1 MAYETRR
8 SRRLR
13 LEREQRQRNQRR
25 VLSFFGALVGLAA
38 FAGIAIYIGRQDLN
52 QQLGQTKSADTEQV
66 DDSSDE
72 AVGDADDANIA
83 APSPDKGSVLAAALP
98 DELVGINAR
107 LGITAQSGLA
117 DLPSQTA
124 TAVAVVDLSNRGY
137 SNVMYNADTQFT
149 SASTYK
155 IFVAYA
161 MIHDVETGRRTWSS
175 SINGTTWDTCLSR
188 MIVNSDNAC
197 PEAYLVSI
205 GYSSFNEIVQSLGV
219 SDQTVLHP
227 YDMRTTAGDLAMI
240 LQKLYRGELMSE
252 ENKNKLLDLMSQQIY
267 RQGIP
272 TGIGDSGVVYDKV
285 GFLDGLLHDA
295 AIVHT
300 DAGDYVLVV
309 MTNGESWSYIA
320 EVAKYVNSMLSG

>member
-1 MAYETRR
+1 MAYETKR

-13 LEREQRQRNQRR
+13 LEREQRRRNQRR

-52 QQLGQTKSADTEQV
+52 QQLGQTKSADAEQV

-72 AVGDADDANIA
+72 AVGDADDVDIK
-83 APSPDKGSVLAAALP
+83 DSVLAAALP
-98 DELVGINAR
+98 DELAGINAR

-149 SASTYK
+149 SAST
-155 IFVAYA
+155 

-197 PEAYLVSI
+197 PEAYLVST

-219 SDQTVLHP
+219 SDQTVLYP
-227 YDMRTTAGDLAMI
+227 YDMRTTAGDLAMV

-252 ENKNKLLDLMSQQIY
+252 ENKNK

-272 TGIGDSGVVYDKV
+272 TGIGDSGVVYDKVGFLDGLLHDAAIVQV

>member
-13 LEREQRQRNQRR
+13 LEREQRRRNQRR

-52 QQLGQTKSADTEQV
+52 QQLGQTKSADAEQV
-66 DDSSDE
+66 EDSSGE
-72 AVGDADDANIA
+72 AVGDADDVDIA

-98 DELVGINAR
+98 DELAGINGR
-107 LGITAQSGLA
+107 LGITTQSGLA

-175 SINGTTWDTCLSR
+175 AINGTTWDACLSR
-188 MIVNSDNAC
+188 MIINSDNDC
-197 PEAYLVSI
+197 PEAYLASI
-205 GYSSFNEIVQSLGV
+205 GYSKFNEIVQSLGV
-219 SDQTVLHP
+219 SDKTAFQP
-227 YDMRTTAGDLAMI
+227 YDMRTTAGDLALV

-252 ENKNKLLDLMSQQIY
+252 ENKSKLLDLMSRQIY

-272 TGIGDSGVVYDKV
+272 TGVGGAGVVYDKV
-285 GFLDGLLHDA
+285 GFMDDLLHDA
-295 AIVHT
+295 TIVHS
-300 DAGDYVLVV
+300 DAGDYVLVI
-309 MTNGESWSYIA
+309 MTNGESWEYIA
-320 EVAKYVNSMLSG
+320 QVAAYVNGML